1 MLVADKLFKTVA
13 LGDQTIPILKG
24 IDLEIKPGESIAILG
39 ASGSGKSTLLGL
51 LAGLDTPTSGRVSH
65 STFVISEA
73 DEDAALGALFAT
85 SIATANVEPPDIP
98 VNIPSC
104 AASLCDH
111 LIPSAPATGII
122 SSIKLLSIASCNT
135 RGIKSVVHP

>member
-1 MLVADKLFKTVA
+1 MYAGVEFRILISSPFISGDISSNKTLDKYLSAVSA
-13 LGDQTIPILKG
+13 
-24 IDLEIKPGESIAILG
+24 SIHNIV
-39 ASGSGKSTLLGL
+39 
-51 LAGLDTPTSGRVSH
+51 DP
-65 STFVISEA
+65 
-73 DEDAALGALFAT
+73 LGALFAT

-98 VNIPSC
+98 VKIPSC